1 MKRFQ
6 SILVLAGLAV
16 AAAFFLNAG
25 AQAQDVA
32 DAVVAEVEVQAAKPV
47 ATDAQ
52 AVAGAV
58 KRGADYLRAH
68 QAEDGSFSSMMGSG
82 VTSMVIIGLMQNGY
96 TADDP
101 MVAKALA
108 YLETKAQADGAIY
121 DEKLG
126 FGNYETSVA
135 VLAFATA
142 NKDGKKKYDK
152 ILQNAEKYLR
162 KHQWDESEG
171 RTPEDTNYGG
181 AGYGGGRM
189 SRPDLS
195 NTGFL
200 LDALVELGA
209 GPNDEAVK
217 KALVFVSR
225 CQNLES
231 QYNTL
236 PYASENPDGGFI
248 YTPLSAERP
257 GPDGKIA
264 PLKSYGSMTYTGFK
278 SLIYAGLTP
287 DDLRYKAAI
296 EWLQKQ
302 YSVKENPGQGQ
313 AGLYYYYS
321 AMAKALKVFGQETF
335 TDKDGVAHNWRQEI
349 VAELLAAQQEDG
361 SWVNSESSRWMEND
375 ANLVTSYALMVL
387 AACKK

>member
-6 SILVLAGLAV
+6 FILVLAGLAV
-16 AAAFFLNAG
+16 VTAFSLSG
-25 AQAQDVA
+25 ARAQDVA

-47 ATDAQ
+47 ATDAK
-52 AVAGAV
+52 AVAEAV
-58 KRGADYLRAH
+58 KRATDYLRAH

-82 VTSMVIIGLMQNGY
+82 VTSMTLIGLMQNGY
-96 TADDP
+96 TTDDP
-101 MVAKALA
+101 LVAKALE
-108 YLETKAQADGAIY
+108 YLETKVQADGAIY

-135 VLAFATA
+135 VVAFATA
-142 NKDGKKKYDK
+142 NKDGKGKYDK

-200 LDALVELGA
+200 LDALVALGA
-209 GPNDEAVK
+209 GPNDDAVK

-236 PYASENPDGGFI
+236 PYASEDPDGGFI
-248 YTPLSAERP
+248 YTPLAAEKP

-287 DDLRYKAAI
+287 DDLRFKAAL
-296 EWLQKQ
+296 EWLTKQ

-321 AMAKALKVFGQETF
+321 TMAKALKVYGQDTF

-349 VAELLAAQQEDG
+349 VAELLAGQQEDG

-375 ANLVTSYALMVL
+375 ANLATSYALMVL
-387 AACKK
+387 ATCKK